1 MGGINE
7 ATEVARGISEQG
19 FLGDDRSILLGVVG
33 HDDGGLLQVVQIDY
47 HQEHGGLRRI
57 PERAYRKNER
67 PE

>member
-7 ATEVARGISEQG
+7 ATEV
-19 FLGDDRSILLGVVG
+19 
-33 HDDGGLLQVVQIDY
+33 GGLLQVVQIDY
-47 HQEHGGLRRI
+47 HQEYGGLRRI